1 MSQHMPPNQGQPDE
15 NTGAPQDQQSYGYT
29 GANPYYGQQAQGQ
42 QAPDLDAGAPLLK
55 SSDVQKLNRK
65 ALVFLVGIV
74 ALLVFAAVWM
84 FTRATSGEDD
94 KPKVEEEV
102 VNIPE
107 LPKAASDVAPPLP
120 PEPVSDLPPVPLAPE
135 MPPPQQ
141 GDQPQMVVEDTGPR
155 GPTLMERRMMNSAD
169 GAGAGGMTAGQA
181 ATAGMTPP
189 DEYAKQMMAMV
200 PGPDGQMRPAG
211 GAAQRE
217 GAAVASAKPIYNPD
231 TLLVRGT
238 YIRCVME
245 TRIVT
250 DIAGFTSCIVTEPT
264 YSINGRRLLL
274 PKGSKISGR
283 YQSENINGPRV
294 QVIWD
299 RITTPTGIDVNM
311 ASPGVDNLGGAGHPG
326 DYNAHWGSRIAS
338 ALMISLI
345 ADAFKYAAAE
355 NGPPTNTV
363 AGGVGGGV
371 VVQSPYES
379 VTARSVERLA
389 NQALDKSVNR
399 PPTVTINQGT
409 IVNVYVA
416 KDVDFS
422 SIIR

>member
-1 MSQHMPPNQGQPDE
+1 MSHNMPPNQPGHPDD
-15 NTGAPQDQQSYGYT
+15 NTGAQQDQQSY
-29 GANPYYGQQAQGQ
+29 GANPYYGQQSNAQ

-65 ALVFLVGIV
+65 ALLFLGGIV
-74 ALLVFAAVWM
+74 LLLVFAAVWM
-84 FTRATSGEDD
+84 FSSATSGEDE

-107 LPKAASDVAPPLP
+107 LPKAAADVAPPLP
-120 PEPVSDLPPVPLAPE
+120 PEPVADLPPVPLAPE
-135 MPPPQQ
+135 MPPSQQ
-141 GDQPQMVVEDTGPR
+141 GDAPQMVVEDTGPR

-169 GAGAGGMTAGQA
+169 GAQGSMTAGQA

-189 DEYAKQMMAMV
+189 DEYAKQMMGMM
-200 PGPDGQMRPAG
+200 PGPDGQLPQARTQ
-211 GAAQRE
+211 QRE
-217 GAAVASAKPIYNPD
+217 GPAIASAKPIYNPD

-245 TRIVT
+245 TRIIT
-250 DIAGFTSCIVTEPT
+250 DVSGFTSCIVTEPT

-283 YQSENINGPRV
+283 YQSEGINGPRV
-294 QVIWD
+294 SVIWD

-326 DYNAHWGSRIAS
+326 SYNAHWGSRIAS

-355 NGPPTNTV
+355 NGPETTTV
-363 AGGVGGGV
+363 GAGGVTV
-371 VVQSPYES
+371 TSPYES
-379 VTARSVERLA
+379 ATARSMERLA
-389 NQALDKSVNR
+389 NQALDKSINR

-409 IVNVYVA
+409 VVNVYVA

>member
-217 GAAVASAKPIYNPD
+217 GGAVASAKPIYNPD

-355 NGPPTNTV
+355 NGPETNTI
-363 AGGVGGGV
+363 APGGV

>member
-29 GANPYYGQQAQGQ
+29 GANPYYGQQSNAQ

-65 ALVFLVGIV
+65 ALLFLAGIV
-74 ALLVFAAVWM
+74 VLLVFAAVWM
-84 FTRATSGEDD
+84 FTRATSSEDD

-120 PEPVSDLPPVPLAPE
+120 PEQVSDLPPVPLAPE

-141 GDQPQMVVEDTGPR
+141 NDAPQMVVEDTGPR

-169 GAGAGGMTAGQA
+169 GAGAGGMTPGQA

-200 PGPDGQMRPAG
+200 PNANGQMPQPG
-211 GAAQRE
+211 GQRE
-217 GAAVASAKPIYNPD
+217 AAAVASAKPIYNPD

-245 TRIVT
+245 TRIIT
-250 DIAGFTSCIVTEPT
+250 DVPGFTSCIVTEPT

-283 YQSENINGPRV
+283 YQNDNINGPRV
-294 QVIWD
+294 SVIWD

-363 AGGVGGGV
+363 TGGIGGGGV

-409 IVNVYVA
+409 VVNVYVA

>member
-29 GANPYYGQQAQGQ
+29 GANPYYGQQSNAQ

-65 ALVFLVGIV
+65 ALLFLAGIV
-74 ALLVFAAVWM
+74 VLLVFAAVWM
-84 FTRATSGEDD
+84 FTRATSSEDD

-120 PEPVSDLPPVPLAPE
+120 PEQVSDLPPVPLAPE

-141 GDQPQMVVEDTGPR
+141 NDAPQMVVEDTGPR

-169 GAGAGGMTAGQA
+169 GAGAGGMTPGQA

-200 PGPDGQMRPAG
+200 PNANGQMPQQG
-211 GAAQRE
+211 GQRE
-217 GAAVASAKPIYNPD
+217 AAAVASAKPIYNPD

-250 DIAGFTSCIVTEPT
+250 DVSGFTSCIVTEPT

-283 YQSENINGPRV
+283 YQNENINGPRV
-294 QVIWD
+294 SVIWD

-355 NGPPTNTV
+355 NGPETNTI
-363 AGGVGGGV
+363 APGGV

-409 IVNVYVA
+409 VVNVYVA

>member
-1 MSQHMPPNQGQPDE
+1 MSHNMPPNQGQPDE

-29 GANPYYGQQAQGQ
+29 GANPYYGQQSGAQA
-42 QAPDLDAGAPLLK
+42 APDLDAGAPLLK

-65 ALVFLVGIV
+65 ALLFLAGIIL
-74 ALLVFAAVWM
+74 LLVFGAVWM
-84 FTRATSGEDD
+84 FTRATSGEDE
-94 KPKVEEEV
+94 KAKVEEEV
-102 VNIPE
+102 VSIPE

-120 PEPVSDLPPVPLAPE
+120 PEQVADLPPVPLAPE
-135 MPPPQQ
+135 MPPPVQNND
-141 GDQPQMVVEDTGPR
+141 GSAMVVEDTGPR

-169 GAGAGGMTAGQA
+169 GNPGAMTPGQA

-200 PGPDGQMRPAG
+200 PGPDGQMRPQG
-211 GAAQRE
+211 QQRE

-245 TRIVT
+245 TRIIT
-250 DIAGFTSCIVTEPT
+250 DVAGFTSCIVTEPT

-283 YQSENINGPRV
+283 YQNENINGPRV
-294 QVIWD
+294 SVIWD

-355 NGPPTNTV
+355 NGPQSSTV
-363 AGGVGGGV
+363 APGGL

-409 IVNVYVA
+409 VVNVYVA